1 MRRVLVQN
9 VEQGSVLA
17 DDLFDSRGALMIAK
31 GTRLTEQYLARL
43 LAGGVAE
50 ILIEDPLLADV
61 ESRPV
66 LSSRTRQMG
75 LIVFSHLADQIK
87 RARES
92 SPKAVVTPTGL
103 APYVKNL
110 MDDLTEQNPVRF
122 DPVVVADPDYLPGH
136 ALNVSGLAACMALN
150 SQYRNLAPDL
160 AQAGLL
166 ADLGMVTVADIAQRP
181 QESWTEA
188 EAAAVKA
195 HPKVSLQLMDRSF
208 SAHVKAAVSGHHE
221 RMDGSGYP
229 EGRRGE
235 DIHPVARLLAVADT
249 YMALIVDRPYRP
261 RMLPHEA
268 LELVMSMAGEELDLA
283 MVELLL
289 RTVSPFPPGVS
300 VMLSSGRRAV
310 VVRNGVIPTRP
321 VVRIMSD
328 PEGGP
333 LLVDLDLSQP
343 EHQTEMI
350 TEVLYD

>member
-1 MRRVLVQN
+1 MRRVLVQK
-9 VEQGSVLA
+9 VEPGAVLA
-17 DDLFDSRGALMIAK
+17 DDLFDSRGALMIAR
-31 GTRLTEQYLARL
+31 GTRLTEQYLSRL

-50 ILIEDPLLADV
+50 ILIEDPVLTDID
-61 ESRPV
+61 SRPV

-75 LIVFSHLADQIK
+75 LIFFSHLADQIK
-87 RARES
+87 KARDP
-92 SPKAVVTPTGL
+92 SPRPVVSPTGL
-103 APYVKNL
+103 SPYVKNL
-110 MDDLTEQNPVRF
+110 MDDLMEQKRLRF
-122 DPVVVADPDYLPGH
+122 DPVAVADADYLPGH

-150 SQYRNLAPDL
+150 SQHRNLAPDL

-166 ADLGMVTVADIAQRP
+166 ANLGMVPLAGIVQRP
-181 QESWTEA
+181 EETWTE
-188 EAAAVKA
+188 EERAAIRA
-195 HPKVSLQLMDRSF
+195 HPQVSLQLLDRSF
-208 SAHVKAAVSGHHE
+208 SAHVKAAVLAHHE

-229 EGRRGE
+229 DGRRGD
-235 DIHPVARLLAVADT
+235 DIHPVSRILAVADT
-249 YMALIVDRPYRP
+249 YMDLIVDRPHRP

-268 LELVMSMAGEELDLA
+268 LELMMSVAGEELDLA

-321 VVRIMSD
+321 VVRIMDD
-328 PEGGP
+328 PGGGP
-333 LLVDLDLSQP
+333 LLVDLDLSDP